1 MQLVERDVD
10 SLNELEFWSIV
21 FKYFDDKTIWSAI
34 TKTRRYTREVTVINN
49 YSIEISQDE
58 IDAAIALS
66 REKFLRDTWSEKKL
80 AEEKAFANGH
90 AEGHAE
96 GREEQRLEDQVII
109 EKLQAEI
116 EALKKARA

>member
-1 MQLVERDVD
+1 MQLVKQDVD

-21 FKYFDDKTIWSAI
+21 FKYFDDKTVWSAI

-90 AEGHAE
+90 AEG
-96 GREEQRLEDQVII
+96 REEQRLEDQVII
-109 EKLQAEI
+109 ERLQAEI